1 MLSKHQRTLA
11 AFIPEDWKMYGCSCR
26 GGWGGGGGAD
36 SGEQM
41 RTTPRLLVSK
51 RRPLPALSWAACE
64 AFVFWRGEIHQPG
77 LKSLHNEFHRARP
90 GCLIPIA
97 QNPHPQSLYLFI
109 RAACGSLDE
118 EEEEKKKGWVGWLRK
133 EKKKAQ
139 RV

>member
-1 MLSKHQRTLA
+1 MA
-11 AFIPEDWKMYGCSCR
+11 AAVGV
-26 GGWGGGGGAD
+26 GAGGGGAD
-36 SGEQM
+36 REQQM
-41 RTTPRLLVSK
+41 RTTPSLLVSK

-118 EEEEKKKGWVGWLRK
+118 EEEEKKRWVGWLRK
-133 EKKKAQ
+133 EKEKKPS
-139 RV
+139 VCS